1 MLKRNIKTFWINGVI
16 KDDSD
21 IIRLRE
27 MYERLLTEEMR
38 SKGYVPVL
46 DLDPQFSLKY
56 NSDKDE
62 YTFNLEMY
70 GVFVGKKKSREI
82 EGFSGQQFIPR

>member
-16 KDDSD
+16 RDDSD
-21 IIRLRE
+21 IIRMRG
-27 MYERLLTEEMR
+27 MYENLLIDEMR

-56 NSDKDE
+56 NKI
-62 YTFNLEMY
+62 
-70 GVFVGKKKSREI
+70 GRAHV
-82 EGFSGQQFIPR
+82 

>member
-16 KDDSD
+16 RDDSD

-27 MYERLLTEEMR
+27 MYEHLLLDEMR
-38 SKGYVPVL
+38 TKGYVPVL
-46 DLDPQFSLKY
+46 DLDTQFSLKY
-56 NSDKDE
+56 NVEKDE
-62 YTFNLEMY
+62 YNFNIEMY
-70 GVFVGKKKSREI
+70 GVYVGKKKSREI

>member
-1 MLKRNIKTFWINGVI
+1 MLNRNIKTFWINGVI

-56 NSDKDE
+56 NNDKDQ

>member
-16 KDDSD
+16 KNDSD
-21 IIRLRE
+21 IARLRQ

-46 DLDPQFSLKY
+46 DLDVQFSLKY
-56 NSDKDE
+56 DHEKDE
-62 YTFNLEMY
+62 YAFYIEHY
-70 GVFVGKKKSREI
+70 GVYLGKRKALEV
-82 EGFSGQQFIPR
+82 EGFSGQQFLPR

>member
-1 MLKRNIKTFWINGVI
+1 
-16 KDDSD
+16 
-21 IIRLRE
+21 
-27 MYERLLTEEMR
+27 MR

-56 NSDKDE
+56 NNDKDQ